1 MSAQDHDRVTTF
13 YNRHPY
19 PPPITDLEPYARSW
33 QDGTRQRVDHHL
45 MWSSTEFRGDHTILV
60 AGCGT
65 SQAAKYAI
73 RYPEARV
80 VGVDVSITSIEH
92 TRALAERHGLENVEL
107 HVLPISHVGELRMA
121 FDQIVCTGVL
131 HHLADPDEGLRA
143 LSDVLTID
151 GALNLMVYA
160 PYGRAGVY
168 IIQDYCQRLGIGTSP
183 EEIEELVATLRE
195 LPVGHPLSYRLR
207 STPDFQDPDALADA
221 LLHPRDRSY
230 SVPEVFEF
238 VRASGLEFGR
248 WVRQAPYLP
257 TCGSLAMVPHGDRI
271 SALPLEE
278 QHAAV
283 ELFRGTITRHS
294 FIAHRSD
301 RAIGSQVSFQGDE
314 WQRYVPIRPDTVI
327 SVEERLPDGAAAAL
341 LNRAHECPDLVLF
354 VDQNERRMFDA
365 VDGTTRL
372 EAIADADRDFFKRLW
387 EHDLV
392 VFDTSAAVK
401 RRA

>member
-1 MSAQDHDRVTTF
+1 MSAEDHDRVTDF
-13 YNRHPY
+13 YDRHPY
-19 PPPITDLEPYARSW
+19 PPPITDLEPYARTW

-45 MWSSTEFRGDHTILV
+45 MWPSREFRGDHSILV

-80 VGVDVSITSIEH
+80 VGIDVSTTSIEQ
-92 TRALAERHGLENVEL
+92 TQALAERHGLDNVEL
-107 HVLPISHVGELRMA
+107 HVLPISRIGELAMA

-143 LSDVLTID
+143 LADVLMPD
-151 GALNLMVYA
+151 GALKLMLYA

-168 IIQDYCQRLGIGTSP
+168 MIQDYCQRLGIGTSP
-183 EEIEELVATLRE
+183 EEIDDLVATLRE

-207 STPDFQDPDALADA
+207 STPDFQNPDALADA
-221 LLHPRDRSY
+221 LLHPRDRAY

-238 VRASGLEFGR
+238 VRSCGLEFGR

-257 TCGSLAMVPHGDRI
+257 NCGSLSMVPHGVRI

-278 QHAAV
+278 QYAAV
-283 ELFRGTITRHS
+283 ELFRGTMTRHS
-294 FIAHRSD
+294 FIAHQGG
-301 RAIGSQVSFQGDE
+301 RAASSPVSFHGDE

-327 SVEERLPDGAAAAL
+327 AVEERLPEGAAAAL
-341 LNRAHECPDLVLF
+341 LNRAHECPDLVFF

-365 VDGTTRL
+365 VDGTTSL
-372 EAIADADRDFFKRLW
+372 GEIADAGPEFFQRLW
-387 EHDLV
+387 DHDLV
-392 VFDTSAAVK
+392 VFDTSATVEEI
-401 RRA
+401 R

>member
-1 MSAQDHDRVTTF
+1 VEDHDRVTAF
-13 YNRHPY
+13 YDRHPY
-19 PPPITDLEPYARSW
+19 PPPITDLEPYARTW
-33 QDGTRQRVDHHL
+33 QDGKRQRVDHHL
-45 MWSSTEFRGDHTILV
+45 MWPSIEFRGDHTILV

-73 RYPEARV
+73 RYPEAQV
-80 VGVDVSITSIEH
+80 VGIDVSTTSIEQ
-92 TRALAERHGLENVEL
+92 TQALAERHGLDNVEL
-107 HVLPISHVGELRMA
+107 HVLPISRIGQLETS

-143 LSDVLTID
+143 LADVLTVD
-151 GALNLMVYA
+151 GALKLMLYA

-168 IIQDYCQRLGIGTSP
+168 MIQDYCQRLGIGTSP
-183 EEIEELVATLRE
+183 DEIADLVTTLRE

-238 VRASGLEFGR
+238 VGACGLEFGR

-257 TCGSLAMVPHGDRI
+257 NCGSLSMVPHGARI
-271 SALPLEE
+271 SELPLEE
-278 QHAAV
+278 QYAAV
-283 ELFRGTITRHS
+283 ELFRGTMTRHS

-301 RAIGSQVSFQGDE
+301 RVIGSPVSFHGDK
-314 WQRYVPIRPDTVI
+314 WQHYVPIRPDTVI
-327 SVEERLPDGAAAAL
+327 AVEERLPDGAVAAL

-354 VDQNERRMFDA
+354 VDQTERRMFDA
-365 VDGTTRL
+365 VDGTTSL
-372 EAIADADRDFFKRLW
+372 GDIADADGKFFQRLW

-392 VFDTSAAVK
+392 VFDTSATVEDV
-401 RRA
+401 R